1 MGTGHDEFEGRVAKG
16 WPLEGEI
23 SKNGEGVGGERCREG
38 EERVEGHH
46 VVGHHDEV
54 HHGEGYH
61 GEGHHDSV
69 MSPWLVA
76 LPRELL
82 HTTCDSKYAA
92 VTCFTCF
99 LLVQKG
105 NY

>member
-1 MGTGHDEFEGRVAKG
+1 M
-16 WPLEGEI
+16 GEI
-23 SKNGEGVGGERCREG
+23 SKIGEGVCGEGCLES